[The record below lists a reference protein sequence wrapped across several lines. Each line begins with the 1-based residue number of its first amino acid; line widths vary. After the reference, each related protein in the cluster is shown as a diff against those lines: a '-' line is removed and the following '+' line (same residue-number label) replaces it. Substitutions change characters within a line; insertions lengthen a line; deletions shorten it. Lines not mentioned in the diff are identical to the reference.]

1 MEVTGPD
8 ERRRRIH
15 SGGSIG
21 GLGSAIQR
29 ELTGSLNIFLAD
41 PGARGNVYGTG
52 VQRLAS
58 DYLMTLPQ
66 TRSVFAFIVAANLAE
81 QRALMK
87 AGFREAGLYRALG
100 IRYRC
105 QTIHAFS
112 SFGVAMPRHPELLLF
127 DLGGVL
133 VEFSGFR
140 NLSPLL
146 RVPLSESEIRQQWI
160 GCPVVRAF
168 EVGHLTPQQFAER
181 FVAAWNL
188 AVTPVDFLQD
198 FRAWTR
204 GFLPGARELL
214 TTLRGRYRLA
224 CLSNSNAVHWER
236 NSRDLEIFSHFE
248 AALSSHLL
256 GRHKP
261 DPMIYQRALAALHVA
276 PHDVFFFDDV
286 AANVEAARETG
297 ITAFQVAGITEL
309 RTCLG
314 ALGLL
319 RDPGTQ
325 AS

>member
-140 NLSPLL
+140 DLRPLL
-146 RVPLSESEIRQQWI
+146 RAPLSESEIRQQWI
-160 GCPVVRAF
+160 ACPIVRAF

-181 FVAAWNL
+181 FIAAWNI
-188 AVTPVDFLQD
+188 AVPPLDFLQA
-198 FRAWTR
+198 FRVWTR

-214 TTLRGRYRLA
+214 AALRRRYRLA

-236 NSRDLEIFSHFE
+236 NAQDLALFTHFE

-256 GRHKP
+256 GCHKP
-261 DPMIYQRALAALHVA
+261 DPVIYQRALATLHVG
-276 PHDVFFFDDV
+276 PD
-286 AANVEAARETG
+286 AAFLRRCG
-297 ITAFQVAGITEL
+297 RQRRGGAG
-309 RTCLG
+309 G
-314 ALGLL
+314 
-319 RDPGTQ
+319 
-325 AS
+325 